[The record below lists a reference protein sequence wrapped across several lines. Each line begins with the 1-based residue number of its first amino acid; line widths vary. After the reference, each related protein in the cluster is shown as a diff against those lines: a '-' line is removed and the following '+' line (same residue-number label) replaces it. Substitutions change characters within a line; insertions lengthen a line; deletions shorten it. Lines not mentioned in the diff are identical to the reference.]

1 MALENVI
8 AQNLLQIKAIKLN
21 PQNPF
26 TWASGMRSPIYCD
39 NRVAL
44 SHPSARDVIMD
55 GFIEK
60 INSLGD
66 YDAICGVATAG
77 IPHGA
82 ILADRLQ
89 KPFAYVRSSAK
100 SHGRQNV
107 IEGDIQPGTK
117 VLVIEDLIS
126 TGGSSLEAVEKLREQ
141 NIDVVAVLA
150 IFDYG
155 FQKAKNNFAQ
165 ADCPYTT
172 LSHYDALLEEAT
184 RLAYISEQEKQELS
198 LWRQDPENW
207 FTNVL
212 KAENT
217 HEDNR

>member
-1 MALENVI
+1 MALENDI
-8 AQNLLQIKAIKLN
+8 ARNLLQIKAIKLN

-44 SHPSARDVIMD
+44 SYPDARNVIIE
-55 GFIEK
+55 GFVTRAK
-60 INSLGD
+60 AL
-66 YDAICGVATAG
+66 YPFDAVCGVATAG

-82 ILADRLQ
+82 ILADRLGL
-89 KPFAYVRSSAK
+89 PFAYVRSSAK

-107 IEGDIQPGTK
+107 IEGDLTSGTK

-141 NIDVVAVLA
+141 NINVVAVLA

-155 FQKAKNNFAQ
+155 FEKAKNNFSNASC
-165 ADCPYTT
+165 AYTT
-172 LSHYDALLEEAT
+172 LSNYDVLLEEAMNMN
-184 RLAYISEQEKQELS
+184 YISEQEKQELS
-198 LWRQDPENW
+198 HWRKDPENW
-207 FTNVL
+207 FTNAL
-212 KAENT
+212 KAE
-217 HEDNR
+217 

>member
-1 MALENVI
+1 MALENDI
-8 AQNLLQIKAIKLN
+8 ARNLLQIKAIKLN

-44 SHPSARDVIMD
+44 SYPDARDVIME
-55 GFIEK
+55 GFVAQAK
-60 INSLGD
+60 ALLP

-82 ILADRLQ
+82 VLADRLHM
-89 KPFAYVRSSAK
+89 PFAYVRASAK
-100 SHGRQNV
+100 SHGRQNL
-107 IEGDIQPGTK
+107 IEGDLKPGSR

-141 NIDVVAVLA
+141 GMEVVAVLA

-155 FQKAKNNFAQ
+155 FEKAKNNFAN
-165 ADCPYTT
+165 AGCAYTT
-172 LSHYDALLEEAT
+172 LSFYDALLEEAT
-184 RLAYISEQEKQELS
+184 AMQYISEKEKNELA
-198 LWRQDPENW
+198 LWRNDPENW
-207 FTNVL
+207 FTNSL
-212 KAENT
+212 K
-217 HEDNR
+217 ED